1 MTRHGTTTLDALIE
15 DEDNPIT
22 YEQVF
27 SILNSLTTI
36 LEDVHN
42 TGYVHNDLK
51 SN

>member
-15 DEDNPIT
+15 DEDLHIT
-22 YEQVF
+22 YEQVYTIF
-27 SILNSLTTI
+27 NTLTTI
-36 LEDVHN
+36 LENIHT